1 MMESHTTNNVLRL
14 PELLE
19 EIVLHLST
27 QADISSLSRCNRAFR
42 EIVMPL
48 LFRNLSIYIK
58 DAPVIAGVLQNNPHF
73 ARRCSTFMLQ
83 PNYHYSVEDN
93 NQYPE
98 WFHNL
103 TLVVSSLAD
112 QAVSVKVFSWCL
124 PVLCLEVPL
133 TVWRAL
139 GRLSSSLEQL
149 TLRFSE
155 MNQPHWVS
163 SSR

>member
-1 MMESHTTNNVLRL
+1 MESESPTNHVLRL

-19 EIVLHLST
+19 EMVLHLST
-27 QADISSLSRCNRAFR
+27 QADISSLSRCNRTFR
-42 EIVMPL
+42 EIVTPL

-58 DAPVIAGVLQNNPHF
+58 DTPVIAGVLQNNPHF
-73 ARRCSTFMLQ
+73 ARRCSTFMLR
-83 PNYHYSVEDN
+83 PNYHYSVKDDS
-93 NQYPE
+93 QYPE

-112 QAVSVKVFSWCL
+112 QAANFKVFSWCL

-155 MNQPHWVS
+155 LNQPYWVS